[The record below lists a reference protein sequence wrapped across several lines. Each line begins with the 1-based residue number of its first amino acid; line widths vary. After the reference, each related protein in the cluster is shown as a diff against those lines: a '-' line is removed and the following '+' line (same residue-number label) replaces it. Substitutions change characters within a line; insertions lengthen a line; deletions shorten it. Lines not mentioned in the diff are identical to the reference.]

1 LQLIL
6 HREIPEDD
14 GALRRQWN
22 ELVFQME
29 RPEVF
34 YTYEWA
40 LAVQRAYSSSMLPL
54 TMLAYE
60 RDSLVGVAAL
70 ATGITS
76 ESAFFLAASTADY
89 CDFVCSPGRRNEFIQ
104 VVLAELRKLGMPD
117 CRRSRTIRATTTLPG
132 QPTVVPGS

>member
-29 RPEVF
+29 SPEVF

-54 TMLAYE
+54 MMLAYE

-70 ATGITS
+70 ATGVTR

-104 VVLAELRKLGMPD
+104 VVLAELRKLGMRMLTLANIPAD
-117 CRRSRTIRATTTLPG
+117 SATARGL
-132 QPTVVPGS
+132 QVVAHN

>member
-1 LQLIL
+1 MQLIL

-29 RPEVF
+29 SPEVF

-54 TMLAYE
+54 MMLAYE

-70 ATGITS
+70 ATGVTR
-76 ESAFFLAASTADY
+76 ESAFFLAASRNDSAASFWTAVFRAPAPTIRSSAR
-89 CDFVCSPGRRNEFIQ
+89 CTRRNS
-104 VVLAELRKLGMPD
+104 
-117 CRRSRTIRATTTLPG
+117 RSRTRSIN
-132 QPTVVPGS
+132 